1 MNYKVKPSMNLP
13 IIHVRMPC
21 ATISKNSG
29 GSDMGTEISKLENE
43 RIRKWGTIYKL
54 APAEGV
60 PLKVTHLR
68 KRNETEKFK
77 R

>member
-1 MNYKVKPSMNLP
+1 M
-13 IIHVRMPC
+13 R
-21 ATISKNSG
+21 
-29 GSDMGTEISKLENE
+29 KLENE
-43 RIRKWGTIYKL
+43 RIRKWGTSYKL

-77 R
+77 S

>member
-1 MNYKVKPSMNLP
+1 MGCEVVLGEWACASEIKQNLNKIKAAPCKVAEEINFVK
-13 IIHVRMPC
+13 
-21 ATISKNSG
+21 
-29 GSDMGTEISKLENE
+29 GTS
-43 RIRKWGTIYKL
+43 YKL

-77 R
+77 S